1 MDKLLSNSSNIE
13 YVPENYIFPPET
25 RPGDEKIPLGSNIPM
40 IDLSEAEKGDRIR
53 TIQKIIKAA
62 EEFGFFQV
70 INHGV
75 SLNIMD
81 ETRSVFKELFQ
92 MPVEYKQTLCTGDP
106 LSPCKMCTSSITYAI
121 QKVHLWRDN
130 FRHPCHPPEKWQHFW
145 PEKPTRYRECVRKC
159 SVEVKKLASRILSLI
174 SEGLGLDCGYFDN
187 DLSGSMLLSV
197 NHYPPCPEPS
207 LTLGITKHGDPN
219 LITILLQDDICGLQI
234 FKDGK
239 WIAVEAIPFAFVVN
253 VGYQLQIVS
262 NGKLPSVEHRVV
274 TNCTDTRTTAAFFVA
289 PSDDCII
296 EPAQSLTDEHHPP
309 IFKSFTYKEFHAHF
323 YAKDGDTNVVLK
335 PFETQKGN

>member
-1 MDKLLSNSSNIE
+1 MDNLLSNLSKIE
-13 YVPENYIFPPET
+13 YVPENYIFPSET
-25 RPGDEKIPLGSNIPM
+25 RPGDLKIPLGSNIPV
-40 IDLSEAEKGDRIR
+40 IDLSEAEKGDRTN

-106 LSPCKMCTSSITYAI
+106 LSPCKMCTSSILYATK
-121 QKVHLWRDN
+121 KVQLWRDIL
-130 FRHPCHPPEKWQHFW
+130 RHPCHTLEKWQHFW
-145 PEKPTRYRECVRKC
+145 PEKPTRYRECVGEC

-174 SEGLGLDCGYFDN
+174 SEGLGLDFGYFDN
-187 DLSGSMLLSV
+187 DLTGSMLLSV

-207 LTLGITKHGDPN
+207 LTLGITKHADPN
-219 LITILLQDDICGLQI
+219 LITILLQDDISGLQVL
-234 FKDGK
+234 KDGK
-239 WIAVEAIPFAFVVN
+239 WIAVEAIPYAFVVN

-262 NGKLPSVEHRVV
+262 NGKLPSVEHRAV
-274 TNCTDTRTTAAFFVA
+274 TNSSDTRTSIAFFGE
-289 PSDDCII
+289 PSDDCIV
-296 EPAQSLTDEHHPP
+296 EPAQALMDEHHPP
-309 IFKSFTYKEFHAHF
+309 IFKSFKYKEFNAHY
-323 YAKDGDTNVVLK
+323 YAKHGDTDVALK
-335 PFETQKGN
+335 PFETHKGN